1 MLLTPLLL
9 LTPMVG
15 FKYKTGSKQNNEF
28 LLYICILTIKKKK
41 KMKQLVSLSDLVF
54 LDWNQH
60 LDWMCTSKYRN
71 KTSLAKVMFFFAC

>member
-41 KMKQLVSLSDLVF
+41 KNEAARFTERSSLSGLKSTLG
-54 LDWNQH
+54 LDV
-60 LDWMCTSKYRN
+60 N
-71 KTSLAKVMFFFAC
+71 K

>member
-41 KMKQLVSLSDLVF
+41 NEAARFTERSSLSGLKSTLG
-54 LDWNQH
+54 LDVYKQIQEQNIT
-60 LDWMCTSKYRN
+60 CKSN
-71 KTSLAKVMFFFAC
+71 VFFAC

>member
-28 LLYICILTIKKKK
+28 LLYIWIEINTWIGCEQVNTGTKH
-41 KMKQLVSLSDLVF
+41 
-54 LDWNQH
+54 H
-60 LDWMCTSKYRN
+60 LQK
-71 KTSLAKVMFFFAC
+71 

>member
-41 KMKQLVSLSDLVF
+41 MKQLVSLSDLVF
-54 LDWNQH
+54 LD
-60 LDWMCTSKYRN
+60 
-71 KTSLAKVMFFFAC
+71 